1 MDIDRWGRES
11 ERERRRARRR
21 GRQRKRSR
29 ERERERRR
37 DGDKELIRFPLPS
50 RRLISYSSLCPLS
63 FFVCDFYFRLVCLF
77 VRSFVRSSVR
87 SFVAFFFRRPF
98 RLLFASRFP
107 PRAVRTTGPPPSPR
121 ALSRKVSVGVCGR
134 DREEAAAW

>member
-11 ERERRRARRR
+11 EGERRRRERRR

-29 ERERERRR
+29 EGERETERRR

-63 FFVCDFYFRLVCLF
+63 FFVCDFYCRLVCL
-77 VRSFVRSSVR
+77 FVRSSVR

-121 ALSRKVSVGVCGR
+121 ALSRKVRVGVCGR
-134 DREEAAAW
+134 DREGAAAW